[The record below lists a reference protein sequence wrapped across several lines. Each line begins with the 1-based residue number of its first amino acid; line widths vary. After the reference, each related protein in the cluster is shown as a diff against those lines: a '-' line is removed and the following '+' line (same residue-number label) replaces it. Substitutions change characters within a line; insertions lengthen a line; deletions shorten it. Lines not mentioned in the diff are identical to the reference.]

1 MMTDKNFDKIE
12 ITPADA
18 EKIAREFYEIEAVA
32 TLLPGEVDFNFR
44 LTDKDNH
51 CYLLKISSADADEKQ
66 IDFQINL
73 MRYLNTQN
81 LPFEIPQPI
90 ASKNGRFREIFTD
103 PQGRAQ
109 HIRLHSWVAGRML
122 GEVNPR
128 SSDLLRQ
135 WGETCG
141 WLCRVLK
148 DYNHPAAHRN
158 YKWNPAEMPA
168 SKEYLKYITD
178 KEAKE
183 AAFYFV
189 DLFEKTTAPLLPKLR
204 QSINYND
211 AHEHNLLVSADLKN
225 PKITGL
231 IDFGDAIYTQTINE
245 LAIACAYACMDK
257 PDTLEAAGAVISG
270 FHSIFPLEEREVE
283 VLFSLI
289 TSRLLITIATAAH
302 NKHIEPE
309 NAYLQISDQSAT
321 ALLKKLRHIPPALA
335 HYTFRAACGR
345 EPCPQAATFD
355 QWANVHQS
363 EFAPVIRFDNKI
375 VKPVDL
381 SIGSLELGNN
391 ANFKDEE
398 TFERTLTR
406 LLEDKSADI
415 GTGGYGEVRPFY
427 TTDAYQTR
435 GNEGLQWRTVH
446 LGLDIWASAETPV
459 YAPTDATVHSFA
471 NNKAYR
477 DYGATIILEHK
488 TDQDQ
493 KFYTLY
499 GHLSHQSLAGLSKGL
514 AVKKGEQIATIGN
527 HNENGGWPP
536 HLHFQVMLD
545 MLGKQGDFPGVA
557 YVHEK
562 EVWLSLCPD
571 PQLLIPVKL
580 PAGNDLE
587 KLSQKEIIK
596 KRQEHLG
603 KSLSVSYEEPLHIRR
618 GYMQYLYDANA
629 RRYLDTV
636 NNVAHVGHEHPAV
649 VEAACRQ
656 NAVLNTNTRY
666 LHDNIVQLAGELLET
681 FPKPFS
687 VVYFVNSG
695 SEANELALRMAKTL
709 TQQKDIIAIETC
721 YHGNTGACI
730 DVSSYKFDG
739 KGGRGAPEHTHILPM
754 PDIFRGVI
762 RESEMAGKAYAQYI
776 HQLLEQIHNKARNV
790 AGFIGES
797 ILSCGGQ
804 IVLPQGYLA
813 AIYAAVRRNG
823 GVCIA
828 DEVQTGFGRVGHTF
842 WAFEQQHVVPDI
854 VTVGK
859 PFGNG
864 HPLAAVVTTQT
875 IADAFANGMEYFNTF
890 GGNPVSCAIGSAVLK
905 VIKEENLQQNA
916 RATGNYLIENL
927 KTVQNKFPI
936 IGDVRGMGMFLGFE
950 LIKNP
955 SKLQPATGQA
965 AYLANR
971 MRQRGI
977 LMSVDGPDNNV
988 LKIKP
993 PLCFSQKDADFLLEN
1008 LDCVLREDFMRI

>member
-1 MMTDKNFDKIE
+1 MMMDKTG
-12 ITPADA
+12 ITPAEA
-18 EKIAREFYEIEAVA
+18 EKIGRELYGIQAAAIV
-32 TLLPGEVDFNFR
+32 LPGEVDFNFR
-44 LTDKDNH
+44 LTDAANH
-51 CYLLKISSADADEKQ
+51 GYLLKISRPGADEKQ
-66 IDFQINL
+66 IDFQIDL
-73 MRYLNTQN
+73 MHHLNHQN

-90 ASKNGRFREIFTD
+90 ASKSGRFREIFTD
-103 PQGRAQ
+103 HQGRVC
-109 HIRLHSWVAGRML
+109 HVRLQSWVEGRML
-122 GEVNPR
+122 GDVNPR
-128 SSDLLRQ
+128 SVDLLRN

-141 WLCRVLK
+141 WLCKVLK
-148 DYNHPAAHRN
+148 DYDHPAAHRQ

-204 QSINYND
+204 QSVNYND
-211 AHEHNLLVSADLKN
+211 AHEHNLLVNSDLNN
-225 PKITGL
+225 PRITGL
-231 IDFGDAIYTQTINE
+231 IDFGDAIYTQTISE

-257 PDTLEAAGAVISG
+257 PDPLEAAGAVIRG
-270 FHSIFPLEEREVE
+270 FHSIFPLEEQEVA

-289 TSRLLITIATAAH
+289 TARLVITIATAAH
-302 NKHIEPE
+302 NKYMEPR
-309 NAYLQISDQSAT
+309 NAYLQISDRSAI
-321 ALLKKLRHIPPALA
+321 ALLKKLRTIPPALA

-345 EPCPQAATFD
+345 EPCPQAAAF
-355 QWANVHQS
+355 QRWATVFQAD
-363 EFAPVIRFDNKI
+363 FAPVIHFDNKI

-391 ANFKDEE
+391 TNFKDET
-398 TFERTLTR
+398 TFERTLSR
-406 LLEDKSADI
+406 LLEDKAADI

-435 GNEGLQWRTVH
+435 GNEGMQWRTVH
-446 LGLDIWASAETPV
+446 LGLDIWTPAETPV
-459 YAPTDATVHSFA
+459 YAPTAATVHSFA
-471 NNKAYR
+471 NNQAYR

-488 TDQDQ
+488 TRQDQ

-499 GHLSHQSLAGLSKGL
+499 GHLSKNSLSGLSTGMAISKGQ
-514 AVKKGEQIATIGN
+514 QIATVGN

-557 YVHEK
+557 YAHEK
-562 EVWLSLCPD
+562 ETWLSFCPD

-580 PAGNDLE
+580 PAGSNCD
-587 KLSQKEIIK
+587 KLTQQEIIK
-596 KRQEHLG
+596 KRQQHLG
-603 KSLSVSYEEPLHIRR
+603 KSLSVSYKEPLHIRR
-618 GYMQYLYDANA
+618 GYMQYLYDATA

-636 NNVAHVGHEHPAV
+636 NNVAHVGHEHPTV
-649 VEAACRQ
+649 VAAACRQ

-709 TQQKDIIAIETC
+709 TQQKDIIAIETG

-739 KGGRGAPEHTHILPM
+739 KGGKGAPEHTHILPM
-754 PDIFRGVI
+754 PDVYRDTI
-762 RESEMAGKAYAQYI
+762 RESATAGRDYANYI
-776 HQLLEQIHNKARNV
+776 HQLLEQIHNKDRNA

-813 AIYAAVRRNG
+813 EVYAAVRSSG
-823 GVCIA
+823 GLCIA
-828 DEVQTGFGRVGHTF
+828 DEVQTGFGRVGESF
-842 WAFEQQHVVPDI
+842 WAFEQQLVVPDI

-864 HPLAAVVTTQT
+864 HPLAAVITTQA

-905 VIKEENLQQNA
+905 VIREENLQQNA
-916 RATGNYLIENL
+916 LATGNYLIENL
-927 KTVQNKFPI
+927 KALQQQLPI
-936 IGDVRGMGMFLGFE
+936 IGDVRGTGLFLGFE
-950 LIKNP
+950 LTKNP
-955 SKLQPATGQA
+955 LTLEPATDQA

-993 PLCFSQKDADFLLEN
+993 PLCFSAKDADFLVEH
-1008 LDCVLREDFMRI
+1008 LDHVLREDFMRV